1 MDPNPNTDPDPDR
14 DTGKTYLGG
23 GMYCPS
29 ASSYFMPSLESLVI
43 LAICIDYCRPF

>member
-1 MDPNPNTDPDPDR
+1 MDPNPNTDPDADR
-14 DTGKTYLGG
+14 DTGRTYLGG
-23 GMYCPS
+23 GMYRPI